1 MGKIQ
6 SRIRKNVE
14 IREFIYEVDDI
25 RIDFGTVKFAEDGE
39 ILSID
44 NGAIFLGEDRVCEFQ
59 IYGDVST
66 ETDFRRFAVNIEYA
80 YIDFIKHIFDAIDTI
95 SKKDFEDVKVFDFEK
110 REAIAIERARLEAEA
125 QMKALEE
132 AEVQMKENMEETDT
146 ITES

>member
-6 SRIRKNVE
+6 SRIKKNVE

-44 NGAIFLGEDRVCEFQ
+44 NGVIFLGEDRVCEFQ
-59 IYGDVST
+59 IYGDISV
-66 ETDFRRFAVNIEYA
+66 EADFRRFAVNIEYA
-80 YIDFIKHIFDAIDTI
+80 YIDFIKHIFDAIEII
-95 SKKDFEDVKVFDFEK
+95 SQKKFEDVKVFDFEK
-110 REAIAIERARLEAEA
+110 REAIAIEKARLAAEA

-132 AEVQMKENMEETDT
+132 AEAQMKENVEETDT
-146 ITES
+146 TAEV

>member
-6 SRIRKNVE
+6 SKIKKNVE

-25 RIDFGTVKFAEDGE
+25 RVDFGTVKFAEDGE

-66 ETDFRRFAVNIEYA
+66 EADFRRFAVNIEYA
-80 YIDFIKHIFDAIDTI
+80 YVDFIKHIFDAIETI
-95 SKKDFEDVKVFDFEK
+95 SQKKFEDVKVFDFEK
-110 REAIAIERARLEAEA
+110 REAEA

-132 AEVQMKENMEETDT
+132 AEAQMKENVEETNT
-146 ITES
+146 TAEV